1 MEQNP
6 TFKRFPRTLAEAFP
20 EDADAAQWFYPPERQ
35 YWGLSSLV
43 GWAGVLGFLALI
55 IFLLKD

>member
-1 MEQNP
+1 MEKNP

-20 EDADAAQWFYPPERQ
+20 EDADAAQWFYPPERR
-35 YWGLSSLV
+35 YWGLNSLV
-43 GWAGVLGFLALI
+43 RWAGVLGFLVLV